1 MYSKKE
7 EIIKL
12 FKELSEE
19 EKIEVKNKIN
29 NITINKNNIEN
40 KIEYEVI
47 SSLTWF

>member
-40 KIEYEVI
+40 KIDYEVI